1 MKILTYF
8 SYYQPHISG
17 VTVYLERVAK
27 HLSKHASIRIL
38 TFKHSPTLST
48 EERIGPAT
56 VVRMPFL
63 LRVSKGFISPQSLG
77 YFFREVKYADVV
89 WIHIPNGEALP
100 LAIMAKLLKRR
111 LVVTYHCDVMLGNDL
126 KSKVIMAV
134 LHTSIAVQL
143 ALADTIVATP
153 DYIETRPAYRKYRH
167 KIRLALPPIETATTN
182 KAFSRRLALTK
193 KHAVWI
199 GFVGRVA
206 REKKLETLIE
216 ALQQIKKMNYELIL
230 VGPKD
235 VVGEDRYRESMM
247 KQLRDSGVRYH
258 LFSSLSEAELAALYE
273 SLDVLVLPSGNSTE
287 AFGMV
292 QAEAMLHGTPCV
304 ATDLPGVR
312 LPVRMTGAGAIVRS
326 ADPSQI
332 AVAITSL
339 VE

>member
-1 MKILTYF
+1 M
-8 SYYQPHISG
+8 G
-17 VTVYLERVAK
+17 
-27 HLSKHASIRIL
+27 
-38 TFKHSPTLST
+38 PTM
-48 EERIGPAT
+48 

-63 LRVSKGFISPQSLG
+63 ARVSKGFISPQSLA
-77 YFFREVKYADVV
+77 YFFREVKNADVV
-89 WIHIPNGEALP
+89 WIHIPNGEAIP
-100 LAIMAKLLKRR
+100 LAVIAKLLKRR

-153 DYIETRPAYRKYRH
+153 DYSETRPMYRKYRN
-167 KIRLALPPIETATTN
+167 KIRLAIPPIERANPDKSFSKRLATT
-182 KAFSRRLALTK
+182 K
-193 KHAVWI
+193 KNASWI
-199 GFVGRVA
+199 GFVGRIA
-206 REKKLETLIE
+206 REKKLELLID
-216 ALQQIKKMNYELIL
+216 AIRLAKKPQYELVI

-235 VVGEDRYRESMM
+235 VVGEDRYRESVM
-247 KQLRDSGVRYH
+247 KKLRDSGIRYH

-273 SLDVLVLPSGNSTE
+273 SIDVLVLPSGNSTE

-312 LPVRMTGAGAIVRS
+312 LPVRMTNAGAIVRS

-332 AVAITSL
+332 ADAITSL
-339 VE
+339 VESPLRRRDTMRKAEQAFDPTATYHLYEELLLGT